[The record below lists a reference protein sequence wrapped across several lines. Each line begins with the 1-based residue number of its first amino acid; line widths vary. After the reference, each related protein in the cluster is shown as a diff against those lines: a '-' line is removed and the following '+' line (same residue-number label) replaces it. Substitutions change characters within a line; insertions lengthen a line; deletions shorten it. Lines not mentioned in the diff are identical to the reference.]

1 MANITSN
8 YELRQRRWL
17 KRIETLVPRMIEK
30 ADKEG
35 DIVVAQL
42 GKKHLPDGRVVEFT
56 LEARVVYKDSDGEH
70 KLR

>member
-1 MANITSN
+1 MANITFN

>member
-56 LEARVVYKDSDGEH
+56 LEARVVYKDSGGEH

>member
-56 LEARVVYKDSDGEH
+56 LEARVVYKNSGGEH